1 MLKST
6 NLFLKWKVQNDRTYK
21 ARKKMIA
28 RMEAHQIGLTIE
40 LDEVAIQTIQDEAQ
54 REKKKI
60 NRASST
66 LTYMESQEKR
76 GIKWRI

>member
-1 MLKST
+1 
-6 NLFLKWKVQNDRTYK
+6 
-21 ARKKMIA
+21 MIA
-28 RMEAHQIGLTIE
+28 RMEAHQIELTIE

-60 NRASST
+60 NRASSS

-76 GIKWRI
+76 ETKWRI

>member
-1 MLKST
+1 
-6 NLFLKWKVQNDRTYK
+6 
-21 ARKKMIA
+21 
-28 RMEAHQIGLTIE
+28 MEAHQIGLTIE

-60 NRASST
+60 NRASSS